1 MKARSLLFVPG
12 DRPDRFQKAAS
23 SSAEGL
29 ILDLEDSVAAE
40 RKSYARS
47 AVAEFL
53 GAPLGKPVIV
63 RVNGLDTPNILDD
76 LKLFET
82 ISATGVMLPKAEG
95 AESIRK
101 LLSIA
106 SASLPPILPVATETP
121 KAIFQ
126 LGSYQDVS
134 EALLGLTWGAEDL
147 PAAIGA
153 TTSRDNSGH
162 LTSPYELVRSL
173 SLFAAHA
180 ANVLAIETI
189 YPNIKDASGL
199 REYALRARRDG
210 FTGMMAI
217 HPVQT
222 DIINQAFAYSVDE
235 IERAKK
241 IVAAFNNT
249 QSAQGAVQL
258 DGKMLDAP
266 HLKQA
271 RRILASI
278 DAQ

>member
-1 MKARSLLFVPG
+1 
-12 DRPDRFQKAAS
+12 
-23 SSAEGL
+23 
-29 ILDLEDSVAAE
+29 
-40 RKSYARS
+40 
-47 AVAEFL
+47 
-53 GAPLGKPVIV
+53 
-63 RVNGLDTPNILDD
+63 
-76 LKLFET
+76 
-82 ISATGVMLPKAEG
+82 
-95 AESIRK
+95 
-101 LLSIA
+101 
-106 SASLPPILPVATETP
+106 
-121 KAIFQ
+121 
-126 LGSYQDVS
+126 
-134 EALLGLTWGAEDL
+134 
-147 PAAIGA
+147 
-153 TTSRDNSGH
+153 
-162 LTSPYELVRSL
+162 SL

-217 HPVQT
+217 HPAQT

-235 IERAKK
+235 IERAKR

-249 QSAQGAVQL
+249 QSIQGAVQL